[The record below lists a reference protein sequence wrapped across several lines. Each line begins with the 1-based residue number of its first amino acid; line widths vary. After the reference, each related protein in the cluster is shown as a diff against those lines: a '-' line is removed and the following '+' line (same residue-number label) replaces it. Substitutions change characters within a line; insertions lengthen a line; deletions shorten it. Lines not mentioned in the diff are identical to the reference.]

1 MTTSRVAIIETAII
15 IIIGSLKRNLN
26 KEIIKHEV
34 FNKFRNPVKSAI
46 GLTLWQNV
54 VNDGKQVNGNGGRI

>member
-46 GLTLWQNV
+46 GLTL
-54 VNDGKQVNGNGGRI
+54 